1 MSALQLA
8 VTGSNN
14 FCRNACD
21 SPGRTDFTSVSS
33 RQPQHHW
40 WLAFPVHLTITMDP
54 SFHGTTTDLPLYLGQ
69 CNTASTRAS
78 DASSRGRRTH
88 LTPAAE
94 GQTDLSV
101 QRPQKLCAA
110 HSPNFHI
117 DNAASSQLN
126 DTRIGGL
133 SYKQSTCTL
142 FCTQVP
148 PPGHPI
154 SHSCLACCI

>member
-8 VTGSNN
+8 VSGSNN

-54 SFHGTTTDLPLYLGQ
+54 SFHGTTTDLPLYSGQ
-69 CNTASTRAS
+69 CNTAS
-78 DASSRGRRTH
+78 DASSRERRTH

-94 GQTDLSV
+94 GQTDISV

-110 HSPNFHI
+110 HSPSFHI
-117 DNAASSQLN
+117 DDTASSQLN

-133 SYKQSTCTL
+133 SYKQSTCACTL

-148 PPGHPI
+148 PLGRPI
-154 SHSCLACCI
+154 LHSCLARCI

>member
-33 RQPQHHW
+33 RQPQHW

-54 SFHGTTTDLPLYLGQ
+54 SFHGTTTDLPVYLGQ
-69 CNTASTRAS
+69 CNTTSMRAS

-110 HSPNFHI
+110 HSPSFHI
-117 DNAASSQLN
+117 DDTASSQLN

-133 SYKQSTCTL
+133 SYRQSARTL
-142 FCTQVP
+142 SAHGRPLRGPQYYIHV
-148 PPGHPI
+148 
-154 SHSCLACCI
+154 LALCI

>member
-21 SPGRTDFTSVSS
+21 SPGRTDSTSVSS

-40 WLAFPVHLTITMDP
+40 WLAFPVHLTIIMDP

-69 CNTASTRAS
+69 CNTTSTRAS

-117 DNAASSQLN
+117 DDAASSNTSSSMTHEL
-126 DTRIGGL
+126 GGCR
-133 SYKQSTCTL
+133 TNR
-142 FCTQVP
+142 VP
-148 PPGHPI
+148 ALCSAHGRLLRGAQCYVHV
-154 SHSCLACCI
+154 